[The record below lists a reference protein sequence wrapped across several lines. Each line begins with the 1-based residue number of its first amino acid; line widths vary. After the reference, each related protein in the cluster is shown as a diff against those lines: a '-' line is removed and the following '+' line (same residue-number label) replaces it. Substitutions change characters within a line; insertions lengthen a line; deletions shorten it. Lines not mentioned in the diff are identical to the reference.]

1 MKPNLS
7 GVEHI
12 GARLYK
18 VRLEENLTQELLAE
32 LSGTNQALIQKMGP
46 QRYLWVET
54 ANFARRTPCGQAVD
68 FVPPWRNERVENAWN
83 ARSSHTTRFPH

>member
-1 MKPNLS
+1 MKSNLS

-32 LSGTNQALIQKMGP
+32 LSGTNQALIQKYREWP
-46 QRYLWVET
+46 
-54 ANFARRTPCGQAVD
+54 
-68 FVPPWRNERVENAWN
+68 
-83 ARSSHTTRFPH
+83 